1 MARIFASCRQWGKN
15 PKKKLCI
22 KKNSLSTVHYSQG
35 TQVKRTEKARIKVRQ
50 IGGSIKM
57 CKYSKKA
64 NIMGQVNQ
72 PNSILVYSRSSSN
85 EVNTKIHSHYLSL
98 PAVVVYSKECAN
110 PQNIITELHKI
121 KKKKKKTRER
131 RWPKFR
137 KRLHGLAIL

>member
-1 MARIFASCRQWGKN
+1 
-15 PKKKLCI
+15 
-22 KKNSLSTVHYSQG
+22 
-35 TQVKRTEKARIKVRQ
+35 
-50 IGGSIKM
+50 M

-64 NIMGQVNQ
+64 NTMGQVNQ

-121 KKKKKKTRER
+121 KKKKKKDTREEVA
-131 RWPKFR
+131 K
-137 KRLHGLAIL
+137 I